1 MQQVTAANGVITGL
15 VFGTEDFRS
24 EVEALRFDYGTWL

>member
-1 MQQVTAANGVITGL
+1 MQQAPAANGVITGL

-24 EVEALRFDYGTWL
+24 EVEALRFDYDTWL